1 MSALSK
7 TQPRESRGITS
18 FGPSPK
24 SMGFALLYG
33 GLPSLFVSAGYLSW
47 SYWAD
52 FFTRHVCVETTP
64 KSAGDGYAPDYTSDM
79 SPQEAY
85 RWGLSDGQYE
95 PRPYG
100 DAECTSN
107 AAHLD
112 LFYGIPATVMTSTF
126 ICALA
131 VGIFALVAL
140 AHQYRTDP
148 DGDSIAGEDQMVGA
162 TVVLVVMFVF
172 AAIAMVAVRLLFGI
186 DLIGDMPSDMA

>member
-7 TQPRESRGITS
+7 TTSSESRGIMS

-24 SMGFALLYG
+24 FMGLALLYG
-33 GLPSLFVSAGYLSW
+33 GLPSLFISASYFSW

-52 FFTRHVCVETTP
+52 FFTRHVCAETASKRSGNGYTP
-64 KSAGDGYAPDYTSDM
+64 EALSDM
-79 SPQEAY
+79 APQEAY
-85 RWGLSDGQYE
+85 QWGFSDGHHGSYV
-95 PRPYG
+95 G

-140 AHQYRTDP
+140 AHQYRTDRN
-148 DGDSIAGEDQMVGA
+148 GGSIPGENQMVGA
-162 TVVLVVMFVF
+162 TVVLSVMFVF
-172 AAIAMVAVRLLFGI
+172 AAIAMVTVRLLFGI
-186 DLIGDMPSDMA
+186 DLIENVPSEMA